1 MKSDAFSAGVTLG
14 GLRSKK
20 DIKLL
25 ICYILSNI
33 NGALTKEDILTIMQ
47 EHNLANYFE
56 INNAISE
63 LLEDKNICENPDN
76 KDTYIATETGK
87 MISEQLDTSLPLSV
101 RDKAISASINL
112 LAKIKRESDNKV
124 SIEQKGNGCF
134 VHFNISGGEMDLM
147 SFTLFV
153 PDILQANLVKSNFQ
167 ESPEK
172 VYECMLA
179 LLTKNDDLI
188 KSTLKNIKDNKKG
201 EK

>member
-1 MKSDAFSAGVTLG
+1 MEYDAFSAGISPG

-25 ICYILSNI
+25 ICYILSNV
-33 NGALTKEDILTIMQ
+33 NKALTKEDILTIIQ
-47 EHNLANYFE
+47 ENNLANYFE
-56 INNAISE
+56 INNAFSDLIE
-63 LLEDKNICENPDN
+63 NNNICESSEN
-76 KDTYIATETGK
+76 KNTYTVTESGK
-87 MISEQLDTSLPLSV
+87 MISTQLNSYLPLSI

-124 SIEQKGNGCF
+124 TIDKCSNGYL
-134 VHFNISGGEMDLM
+134 VKFNISGGEMDLM

-153 PDILQANLVKSNFQ
+153 PDKLQADLVKKNFQ

-188 KSTLKNIKDNKKG
+188 KETLKKLK
-201 EK
+201 